1 MSVSLK
7 RKRNEFEDYDDFE
20 TLTRL
25 NLCKHF
31 FPFPEFD
38 KDGLALFIGRMVKTD
53 YDGEQ
58 ARTLLDE
65 VKALQKSNIHYRFDL
80 RVCNGHYDVFTRTG
94 CPVTV
99 EDFVEVAQQY
109 MDRVVMMCNLKLKY
123 LAEESLG
130 PGDSD
135 EAMNELFLMYEK
147 AEANMCEFM
156 SCVWIRC
163 GKKVHERTHD
173 SERRR
178 FSYNAYA
185 VRTHLD
191 VRSARVVRFCNIQ
204 QWRMSTFDYAL
215 IQENG
220 RPKKRPTVSN
230 EIVLL
235 SKLWQEKTGLVTERT
250 LKPVVCDVV
259 ASTNFNVW
267 QQYEYRRHTVAS
279 ACNFKDEW
287 FVRVLLHIRYT
298 WCDSSEQFA
307 FVIGWMAF
315 LVQRPDVRSHV
326 MLGVLGE
333 QGTGKS
339 AVFALLR
346 KIIGKAHSLETNTGR
361 TFAGRFTAETDEK
374 VYTHVDDAMCEESHS
389 EVLKGL
395 ATGDDKRSERKG
407 QDAGV
412 LPNYNTFSF
421 ANNSTLPLSSDTRD
435 RRLHCIHSRPSSW
448 VTVNGTPGDTAQERV
463 HNYTKCL
470 FDKFE
475 ESESFLVFA
484 NFLYN
489 VDLSVL
495 MGGQPYDH
503 TDAPPSVCADY
514 IRFQRV
520 KNVPLVNWWSE
531 SLEGEQSEGTWLS
544 TSCDVF
550 VNLRELRVRYGDWGG
565 VKTQLTKASFDQHCM
580 ELMPA
585 HSNTFRLPPLNERKR
600 RFQERYPGYE
610 YASSTK
616 RQDEAKW
623 LHIRGDNSDASCAP
637 DASLVEQRTKLFL
650 PPFLKYR
657 NVATGDVMTLM
668 EAIETQ
674 QFKVLNELQYAAKVK
689 YYGL

>member
-1 MSVSLK
+1 MSVLSK
-7 RKRNEFEDYDDFE
+7 RKRNEFEDYYDFE
-20 TLTRL
+20 TLTQL

-31 FPFPEFD
+31 FPFPVFD
-38 KDGLALFIGRMVKTD
+38 ERGLALFIGRMVKTD
-53 YDGEQ
+53 DNGEHAQ
-58 ARTLLDE
+58 TLLDD
-65 VKALQKSNIHYRFDL
+65 VKALHESNNNYRFDL
-80 RVCNGHYDVFTRTG
+80 RVCNGYYDVFTRAG

-109 MDRVVMMCNLKLKY
+109 MERVVTMCNLKLRD
-123 LAEESLG
+123 LAAESQG
-130 PGDSD
+130 HGDID
-135 EAMNELFLMYEK
+135 DAMNDLLALYED
-147 AEANMCEFM
+147 AENNVFDFM
-156 SCVWIRC
+156 NCVWIRC
-163 GKKVHERTHD
+163 GKKVFERVHD
-173 SERRR
+173 REKKR
-178 FSYNAYA
+178 FTYSAYA

-191 VRSARVVRFCNIQ
+191 VRSARVVRFCNIR
-204 QWRMSTFDYAL
+204 QWRMATYDGAL

-220 RPKKRPTVSN
+220 RPKKRPTVSS

-235 SKLWQEKTGLVTERT
+235 SKLWQEKSALVTERT
-250 LKPVVCDVV
+250 LKPVVCDSVS
-259 ASTNFNVW
+259 STNFNVW

-407 QDAGV
+407 QDAGA

-421 ANNSTLPLSSDTRD
+421 ANNSTLPLSSDARD
-435 RRLHCIHSRPSSW
+435 RRLHCIHSRPNAW
-448 VTVNGTPGDTAQERV
+448 VTVNGTAGMSTRERV
-463 HNYTKCL
+463 HNYTKRL

-475 ESESFLVFA
+475 ESESFRVFA

-495 MGGQPYDH
+495 MDGQPFDH
-503 TDAPPSVCADY
+503 TDAPPSMCADY

-531 SLEGEQSEGTWLS
+531 SLQGDQAEGAWLS
-544 TSCDVF
+544 RDKDVK
-550 VNLRELRVRYGDWGG
+550 VNLKDLRVRYADWGG
-565 VKTQLTKASFDQHCM
+565 VKTHLTKASFDQHCM
-580 ELMPA
+580 ELVPTQ
-585 HSNTFRLPPLNERKR
+585 SNEYLLPPLHVRLQ
-600 RFQERYPGYE
+600 RFRERYPGYE
-610 YASSTK
+610 YASSTD
-616 RQDEAKW
+616 RQDNVKW
-623 LHIRGDNSDASCAP
+623 LHIKGGSGNTHCEP
-637 DASLVEQRTKLFL
+637 DEALVEQRKKTFL
-650 PPFLKYR
+650 PPYLKYR
-657 NVATGDVMTLM
+657 NVTTGEEMTLM
-668 EAIETQ
+668 QAIDTQ